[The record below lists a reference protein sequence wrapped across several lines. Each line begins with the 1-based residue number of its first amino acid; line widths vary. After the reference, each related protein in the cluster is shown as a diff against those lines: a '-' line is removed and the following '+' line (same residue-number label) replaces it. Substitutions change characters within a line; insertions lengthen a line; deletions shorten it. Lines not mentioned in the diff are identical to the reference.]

1 MYTKE
6 QQGNAVIHFTIN
18 LTSYTLLTRWSTS
31 ILKVGIPG
39 GCKVFKEDRLTVLLT
54 NNFLYLKSFITKA
67 LEYKVGL
74 NTKYKHVHYSLVMSL
89 CPQLF

>member
-6 QQGNAVIHFTIN
+6 QQVNAVIHFTIN

-31 ILKVGIPG
+31 ILKVGMPG

-54 NNFLYLKSFITKA
+54 NNFLYLM
-67 LEYKVGL
+67 EYKVGL
-74 NTKYKHVHYSLVMSL
+74 NTKYKYVTQHEKIGLMYT
-89 CPQLF
+89 